1 MRNIFKKI
9 THPFFKFYYKR
20 LEKKE
25 QTYSYKQ
32 IKIRVFPYVF
42 SPKLTISTKVLLD
55 FLSSKNLQSKSLL
68 ELGAGCGII
77 SFYTESKGAIVTA
90 SDISEY
96 AIKGLVENKKDLN
109 SNISIIKSNLFEQIT
124 NTFDVIIINPPYYP
138 KKANNTQEKAWFC
151 GENFEYFNDLFK
163 SLNKVIKKDTEVYM
177 ILSEDCEL
185 EKIKEIALSNN
196 YSLNIEL
203 TQKKFGE
210 QNFIFKITSK

>member
-1 MRNIFKKI
+1 MRNILKKI
-9 THPFFKFYYKR
+9 THPFLKFYYQR

-25 QTYSYKQ
+25 HNYTYKH

-55 FLSSKNLQSKSLL
+55 FLSSKNLQEKTFL

-77 SFYTESKGAIVTA
+77 SFYAESKGGIVNA

-96 AIKGLVENKKDLN
+96 AIKGLLENKKDLN
-109 SNISIIKSNLFEQIT
+109 SSINITTSNLFEQIT
-124 NTFDVIIINPPYYP
+124 DTFDVIVINPPYYP
-138 KKANNTQEKAWFC
+138 KKANNIQEKAWFC
-151 GENFEYFNDLFK
+151 GENFEYFNDLFN

-185 EKIKEIALSNN
+185 GKIKEIAKSNG
-196 YSLNIEL
+196 YKLILEH
-203 TQKKFGE
+203 TQTKFGE
-210 QNFIFKITSK
+210 QNFIFKITNK